1 MATLFSRLQ
10 FNEAAAGDQLKENS
24 PEVNKHLQAMP
35 PMLPEWAQTDMVNQS
50 VGGYYKNPVQD
61 VTTRL
66 VTYCQNIMNVG
77 GVTETPNT
85 SIVYAAANNLVNYA
99 PTYIAHTN
107 RISGVS
113 AINQNTTTLPHLDT
127 AINTG
132 KMLTVLMYQV
142 DGIETNAPMIG
153 SFTSLYTVDLFN
165 TRANTIITYASEVR
179 NSINVESYTDEM
191 GTTYTTYSSNLTSGR
206 ANTMAA
212 LINGVVTEMSSRK
225 TGDETFYTNAQVII
239 SEYSALKKFN
249 NMGATESD
257 MFNNLVGTDK
267 LKTRLNS

>member
-10 FNEAAAGDQLKENS
+10 FNEAAAGDQLKEN
-24 PEVNKHLQAMP
+24 PAEVNKHLQAMP
-35 PMLPEWAQTDMVNQS
+35 AMLPEWAQTDMVNQS
-50 VGGYYKNPVQD
+50 VGGYYKNPVQN
-61 VTTRL
+61 VTTSL
-66 VTYCQNIMNVG
+66 VTYCQNIMNVD
-77 GVTETPNT
+77 GVTETPTT
-85 SIVYAAANNLVNYA
+85 SIVYAAANNLVSYA

-165 TRANTIITYASEVR
+165 TRANTISTYASEVQ
-179 NSINVESYTDEM
+179 NSISVTVTTGEFGDV
-191 GTTYTTYSSNLTSGR
+191 TTYTSNLTSGR

-212 LINGVVTEMSSRK
+212 LINGVVTEMTSRK